1 MLLSDTI
8 HPSNTIYYLG
18 AKVLGLLQRE
28 GSMSLSDLFAR
39 MHKERKMSYSMLVL
53 CLDWLY
59 LLNVAI
65 ITDKGEVQICI

>member
-18 AKVLGLLQRE
+18 AKVLGMLQRE
-28 GSMSLSDLFAR
+28 GSMRISVLFAR
-39 MHKERKMSYSMLVL
+39 MHEDCQMSYSMLVL

-59 LLNVAI
+59 LIKAAVIN
-65 ITDKGEVQICI
+65 DQGEVNLCI